1 MRTVLSQR
9 TAPQPALASR
19 RRQTAL
25 RRRRV
30 SLAAAGTAL
39 ALGLGALGLGAPRAA
54 LAQAWPS
61 KPIRLVTPYAPGG
74 TNDVSA
80 RIIAERLGERL
91 GQRVVVENKPG
102 ANTQIATDAVVKS
115 APDGYTLLWTAAPHT
130 TNPALFAKLP
140 YDTVADLTPI
150 NRGVALPLL
159 FSVPQASPAKSLK
172 EYVALAKKDAAQATI
187 ASPGNGSGPHLAIEL
202 WAGVAE
208 APFLHIPYG
217 GDAKAVVDMVGGAVG
232 AGMNGFG
239 TPLPHVKSGKLRALG
254 VVGTARMPQLPD
266 VPTFAE
272 AGYPEVDA
280 FAWFGLLGP
289 ARLPAPIVARLNDE
303 VGQILKE
310 PAVIEKLATIGAVPV
325 GGTPAEFDAFIRND
339 IARWQRVVKSRGIK
353 VQ

>member
-1 MRTVLSQR
+1 MRTSPSECPATQA
-9 TAPQPALASR
+9 APSSRRRGFAAAALAS
-19 RRQTAL
+19 
-25 RRRRV
+25 
-30 SLAAAGTAL
+30 AAGVGAAL
-39 ALGLGALGLGAPRAA
+39 ALGLGTPGTA

-172 EYVALAKKDAAQATI
+172 EYVALAKKDPSQATI

-202 WAGVAE
+202 WAGVAD

-217 GDAKAVVDMVGGAVG
+217 GDAKAVIDMVGGAVG

-239 TPLPHVKSGKLRALG
+239 TPLPHVQSGKLRALG
-254 VVGTARMPQLPD
+254 VVGTSRMPQLPD

-310 PAVIEKLATIGAVPV
+310 PAVLEKLATIGALPV

-339 IARWQRVVKSRGIK
+339 IARWQRVVKARGIK